1 MKISIHYKYNP
12 KELSNPHRS
21 SFFFLFKIVSKLT
34 SSMMADMD
42 RILGNKPAIRI
53 PTKGEVNFQTQIQI
67 PQAQR

>member
-1 MKISIHYKYNP
+1 
-12 KELSNPHRS
+12 
-21 SFFFLFKIVSKLT
+21 
-34 SSMMADMD
+34 MMADMD